1 MFIKRLKISTPNQVI
16 RDLEFKKGLNLIIDN
31 TPVNDLTQTGN
42 NVGKTTVLKLIS
54 FCLAG
59 DDDDIYKGIESETIN
74 DIVKDFLI
82 NNKVLI
88 TLELVENLDNPF
100 SNKVTIQRNFL
111 NTKKGK
117 IIRVNDKDLASKNEL
132 AKELLDLMFPNHQS
146 EKPSFRQIISHNLRY
161 KDQSIN
167 NTLKT
172 LHSTAKNSQYE
183 ILHLFLLGFSFS
195 NSKELLDYQD
205 QLKFEQQHLK
215 KLLSYNLDK
224 QVYIETL
231 KIIDNEINELNKKKE
246 TLNIDEDFQRNLDAF
261 NEIKH
266 NISMISN
273 KIDLL
278 EIRKNSINDFIN
290 KMNSDRSSVDT
301 KQLELIYNQT
311 KLFIPK
317 LHRTFNQLVD
327 FHNKMLDEKIAFASK
342 ELPEIFKQMS
352 SLQNQLNELLK
363 VEKDLSIR
371 LSKDDTFKELD
382 KIITQ
387 LNKKHYEKGEYEI
400 KLGQINDSEEIIF
413 KLKQKISLLSN
424 DLYSEEFKNKLNER
438 LKTFNK
444 YFQNLSDS
452 LYNER
457 YFLTYSI
464 KSEKGKPYYK
474 FDLPVLNHSS
484 GKKQGEII
492 CYDLA
497 YIEFAD
503 HFNINC
509 LHFLLNDKK
518 ELMSD
523 NQLIGVSN
531 YLLNSNAQL
540 IISILKDK
548 IPNEVLK
555 KSNVILELSQ
565 KDKLFKF

>member
-16 RDLEFKKGLNLIIDN
+16 RDLEFKKGLNLIVDN
-31 TPVNDLTQTGN
+31 TPMNDLTQTGN

-59 DDDDIYKGIESETIN
+59 NADDIYKGIESKTTN

-82 NNKVLI
+82 DNKVLI

-100 SNKVTIQRNFL
+100 SNKITIQRNFL
-111 NTKKGK
+111 NKKER
-117 IIRVNDKDLASKNEL
+117 IIRLNDKDFASKDEL
-132 AKELLDLMFPNHQS
+132 AKELLDVIFPNHQS
-146 EKPSFRQIISHNLRY
+146 EKPSFREIISHNLRY

-167 NTLKT
+167 STLKT
-172 LHSTAKNSQYE
+172 LHSTTKDAQYE

-195 NSKELLDYQD
+195 NSKELLDFQN
-205 QLKFEQQHLK
+205 QLKFEQDHLK
-215 KLLSYNLDK
+215 KLLSSNSDK
-224 QVYIETL
+224 QIYVDTL

-246 TLNIDEDFQRNLDAF
+246 TLNIDEDFQINLDVF

-266 NISMISN
+266 NISMLSN
-273 KIDLL
+273 KIGLL

-290 KMNSDRSSVDT
+290 RMNSNRSSVDT

-311 KLFIPK
+311 NLFIPK
-317 LHRTFNQLVD
+317 LHKTFDQLVN

-387 LNKKHYEKGEYEI
+387 LNRKHYEKGEYET
-400 KLGQINDSEEIIF
+400 KLSQINDSEEIIF

-424 DLYSEEFKNKLNER
+424 DLYSKEFKNKLDER
-438 LKTFNK
+438 LNTFNK
-444 YFQNLSDS
+444 YFQRLSDT

-464 KSEKGKPYYK
+464 ENEKSKPYYK
-474 FDLPVLNHSS
+474 FNLSVLNHSS

-497 YIEFAD
+497 YIQFAD

-523 NQLIGVSN
+523 NQLISISN

-548 IPNEVLK
+548 IPDKVWKN
-555 KSNVILELSQ
+555 SNVVLELSQ

>member
-16 RDLEFKKGLNLIIDN
+16 RDLEFKKGLNLIVDN
-31 TPVNDLTQTGN
+31 TPINDLTQTGN

-59 DDDDIYKGIESETIN
+59 NADDIYKGIESKTTN

-82 NNKVLI
+82 DNKVLI

-100 SNKVTIQRNFL
+100 SNKITIQRNFL
-111 NTKKGK
+111 NKKER
-117 IIRVNDKDLASKNEL
+117 IIRLNDKDFASKDEL
-132 AKELLDLMFPNHQS
+132 AKELLDVIFPNHQS

-167 NTLKT
+167 STLKT
-172 LHSTAKNSQYE
+172 LHSTAKNSEYE

-195 NSKELLDYQD
+195 NSKELLDFQN
-205 QLKFEQQHLK
+205 QLKFEQDHLK
-215 KLLSYNLDK
+215 KLLSSNSDK
-224 QVYIETL
+224 QIYVDTL
-231 KIIDNEINELNKKKE
+231 NFIDNEINELNKKKE
-246 TLNIDEDFQRNLDAF
+246 TLNIDEDFQINLDAF

-266 NISMISN
+266 NISILSN
-273 KIDLL
+273 KIGLL

-290 KMNSDRSSVDT
+290 RMNSNRSSVDT

-311 KLFIPK
+311 NLFIPK
-317 LHRTFNQLVD
+317 LHKTFDQLVN

-352 SLQNQLNELLK
+352 SLQNQLNELLN

-387 LNKKHYEKGEYEI
+387 LNKKHYEKGEYKT
-400 KLGQINDSEEIIF
+400 KLSQINDSEEIIF

-424 DLYSEEFKNKLNER
+424 DLYSKEFKNKLDKR
-438 LKTFNK
+438 LNTFNK
-444 YFQNLSDS
+444 YFQRLSDT

-464 KSEKGKPYYK
+464 ENEKSKPYYK
-474 FDLPVLNHSS
+474 FNLSVLNHSS

-497 YIEFAD
+497 YIQFAD

-523 NQLIGVSN
+523 NQLISISN
-531 YLLNSNAQL
+531 HLLNSNAQL

-548 IPNEVLK
+548 IPDKVWKN
-555 KSNVILELSQ
+555 SNVVLELSQ

>member
-16 RDLEFKKGLNLIIDN
+16 RDLEFKKGLNLIVDN
-31 TPVNDLTQTGN
+31 TPINDLTQTGN

-59 DDDDIYKGIESETIN
+59 NADDIYKGIESKTTN

-82 NNKVLI
+82 DNKVLI

-100 SNKVTIQRNFL
+100 SNKITIQRNFL
-111 NTKKGK
+111 NKKER
-117 IIRVNDKDLASKNEL
+117 IIRLNDKDFASKDEL
-132 AKELLDLMFPNHQS
+132 AKELLDIIFPNHQS

-167 NTLKT
+167 STLKT
-172 LHSTAKNSQYE
+172 LHSTAKNSEYE

-195 NSKELLDYQD
+195 NSKELLDFQN
-205 QLKFEQQHLK
+205 QLKFEQDHLK
-215 KLLSYNLDK
+215 KLLSSNSDK
-224 QVYIETL
+224 QIYVDTL
-231 KIIDNEINELNKKKE
+231 KFIDNEINELNKKKE
-246 TLNIDEDFQRNLDAF
+246 TLNIDEDFQINLDAF

-266 NISMISN
+266 NISMLSN
-273 KIDLL
+273 KIGLL

-290 KMNSDRSSVDT
+290 RMNSNRSSVDT
-301 KQLELIYNQT
+301 KQLEPIYNQT
-311 KLFIPK
+311 NLFIPK
-317 LHRTFNQLVD
+317 LHKTFDQLVN

-387 LNKKHYEKGEYEI
+387 LNRKHYEKGEYET
-400 KLGQINDSEEIIF
+400 KLSQINDSEEIIF

-424 DLYSEEFKNKLNER
+424 DLYSKEFKNKLDER
-438 LKTFNK
+438 LNTFNK
-444 YFQNLSDS
+444 YFQRLSDT

-464 KSEKGKPYYK
+464 ENEKSKPYYK
-474 FDLPVLNHSS
+474 FNLSVLNHSS

-497 YIEFAD
+497 YIQFAD

-523 NQLIGVSN
+523 NQLISISN

-548 IPNEVLK
+548 IPDKVWKN
-555 KSNVILELSQ
+555 SNVVLELSQ

>member
-16 RDLEFKKGLNLIIDN
+16 RDLEFKKGLNLIVDN
-31 TPVNDLTQTGN
+31 TPINDLTQTGN

-59 DDDDIYKGIESETIN
+59 NADDIYKGIESKTTN

-82 NNKVLI
+82 DNKVLI

-100 SNKVTIQRNFL
+100 SNKITIQRNFL
-111 NTKKGK
+111 NKKGR
-117 IIRVNDKDLASKNEL
+117 IIRLNDKDFASKDEL
-132 AKELLDLMFPNHQS
+132 AKELLNVIFPNHQS

-167 NTLKT
+167 STLKT
-172 LHSTAKNSQYE
+172 LHSTAKNSEYE

-195 NSKELLDYQD
+195 NSKELLDFQN
-205 QLKFEQQHLK
+205 QLKFEQDHLK
-215 KLLSYNLDK
+215 KLLSSNSDK
-224 QVYIETL
+224 QIYVDTL
-231 KIIDNEINELNKKKE
+231 KFIDNEINELNKKKE
-246 TLNIDEDFQRNLDAF
+246 TLNIDEDFQINLDAF

-266 NISMISN
+266 NISMLSN
-273 KIDLL
+273 KIGLL

-290 KMNSDRSSVDT
+290 RMNSNRSSVDT

-311 KLFIPK
+311 NLFIPK
-317 LHRTFNQLVD
+317 LHKTFDQLVN

-387 LNKKHYEKGEYEI
+387 LNKKHYEKGEYET
-400 KLGQINDSEEIIF
+400 KLSQINDSEEIIF

-424 DLYSEEFKNKLNER
+424 DLYSKEFKNKLDER
-438 LKTFNK
+438 LNTFNK
-444 YFQNLSDS
+444 YFQRLSDT

-464 KSEKGKPYYK
+464 ENEKSKPYYK
-474 FDLPVLNHSS
+474 FNLSVLNHSS

-497 YIEFAD
+497 YIQFAD

-523 NQLIGVSN
+523 NQLISISN

-548 IPNEVLK
+548 IPDKVWKN
-555 KSNVILELSQ
+555 SNVVLELSQ

>member
-16 RDLEFKKGLNLIIDN
+16 RDLEFKKGLNLIVDN
-31 TPVNDLTQTGN
+31 TPINDLTQTGN

-59 DDDDIYKGIESETIN
+59 NADDIYKGIESKTTN

-82 NNKVLI
+82 DNKVLI

-100 SNKVTIQRNFL
+100 SNKITIQRNFL
-111 NTKKGK
+111 NKKER
-117 IIRVNDKDLASKNEL
+117 IIRLNDKDFASKDEL
-132 AKELLDLMFPNHQS
+132 AKELLDVIFPNHQS

-167 NTLKT
+167 STLKT
-172 LHSTAKNSQYE
+172 LHSTAKNSEYE

-195 NSKELLDYQD
+195 NSKELLDFQN
-205 QLKFEQQHLK
+205 QLKFEQDHLK
-215 KLLSYNLDK
+215 KLLSSNSDK
-224 QVYIETL
+224 QIYVDTL
-231 KIIDNEINELNKKKE
+231 KFIDNEINELNKKKE
-246 TLNIDEDFQRNLDAF
+246 TLNIDEDFQINLDAF

-266 NISMISN
+266 NISMLSN
-273 KIDLL
+273 KIGLL

-290 KMNSDRSSVDT
+290 RMNSNRSSVDT

-311 KLFIPK
+311 NLFIPK
-317 LHRTFNQLVD
+317 LHKTFDQLVN

-387 LNKKHYEKGEYEI
+387 LNRKHYEKGEYET
-400 KLGQINDSEEIIF
+400 KLSQINDSEEIIF

-424 DLYSEEFKNKLNER
+424 DLYSKEFKNKLDER
-438 LKTFNK
+438 LNTFNK
-444 YFQNLSDS
+444 YFQRLSDT

-464 KSEKGKPYYK
+464 ENEKSKPYYK
-474 FDLPVLNHSS
+474 FNLSVLNHSS

-497 YIEFAD
+497 YIQFAD

-523 NQLIGVSN
+523 NQLISISN
-531 YLLNSNAQL
+531 HLLNSNAQL
-540 IISILKDK
+540 VISILKDK
-548 IPNEVLK
+548 IPDKVWKN
-555 KSNVILELSQ
+555 SNVVLELSQ

>member
-16 RDLEFKKGLNLIIDN
+16 RDLEFKKGLNLIVDN
-31 TPVNDLTQTGN
+31 TPINDLTQTGN

-59 DDDDIYKGIESETIN
+59 NADDIYKGIESKTTN

-82 NNKVLI
+82 DNKVLI

-100 SNKVTIQRNFL
+100 SNKITIQRNFL
-111 NTKKGK
+111 NKKER
-117 IIRVNDKDLASKNEL
+117 IIRLNDKDFASKDEL
-132 AKELLDLMFPNHQS
+132 AKELLDVIFPNHQS

-167 NTLKT
+167 STLKT
-172 LHSTAKNSQYE
+172 LHSTAKNSEYE

-195 NSKELLDYQD
+195 NSKELLDFQN
-205 QLKFEQQHLK
+205 QLKFEQDHLK
-215 KLLSYNLDK
+215 KLLSSNSDK
-224 QVYIETL
+224 QIYVDTL
-231 KIIDNEINELNKKKE
+231 KFIDNEINELNKKKE
-246 TLNIDEDFQRNLDAF
+246 TLNIDEDFQINLDAF

-266 NISMISN
+266 NISMLSN
-273 KIDLL
+273 KIGLL

-290 KMNSDRSSVDT
+290 RMNSNRSSVDT

-311 KLFIPK
+311 NLFIPK
-317 LHRTFNQLVD
+317 LHKTFDQLVN

-387 LNKKHYEKGEYEI
+387 LNKKHYEKGEYET
-400 KLGQINDSEEIIF
+400 KLSQINDSEEIIF

-424 DLYSEEFKNKLNER
+424 DLYSKEFKNKLDER
-438 LKTFNK
+438 LNTFNK
-444 YFQNLSDS
+444 YFQRLSDT

-464 KSEKGKPYYK
+464 ENEKSKPYYK
-474 FDLPVLNHSS
+474 FNLSVLNHSS

-497 YIEFAD
+497 YIQFAD

-523 NQLIGVSN
+523 NQLISISN
-531 YLLNSNAQL
+531 HLLNSNAQL

-548 IPNEVLK
+548 IPDKVWKN
-555 KSNVILELSQ
+555 SNVVLELSQ